1 MSLAGLMAHTLQV
14 YRNNPTGT
22 DDYGHPAGTIDPVL
36 GTHPARFQHHNSW
49 EDREGRL
56 VQVQNWRC
64 YTTADVDITEDD
76 MAYWVEEARLFEILV
91 VEPVAN
97 STGTHHKYMMLQEV
111 F

>member
-1 MSLAGLMAHTLQV
+1 MSLTGLFAHTLEV
-14 YRNNPTGT
+14 RRNNPTGT
-22 DDYGHPAGTIDPVL
+22 DAYGHPAGNIDTVV
-36 GTHPARFQHHNSW
+36 GQYEARFQHHNSW

-64 YTTADVDITEDD
+64 YTPPSVDVTEDD
-76 MAYWVEEARLFEILV
+76 MAYWVEEGKLFEILV

-97 STGTHHKYMMLQEV
+97 ATTTHHKYMMLQEI